1 MNRRLLRETI
11 IKLIYQ
17 DIIGGD
23 FITEDYS
30 SEVLKQ
36 FNLVRDEYTNLD
48 TIIQENLTSWSIDR
62 LNYVDLAIIRYS
74 VFELKHLNIPFE
86 IVVNEALEI
95 TKKYSNLDDDSARKF
110 NNRLLQNIKNAL
122 DNKNG

>member
-17 DIIGGD
+17 DIIGGG
-23 FITEDYS
+23 FIEGDYS
-30 SEVLKQ
+30 EEVLKQ
-36 FNLVRDEYTNLD
+36 FNQVRDEYSKID
-48 TIIQENLTSWSIDR
+48 TLIQDNLTNWSLDR
-62 LNYVDLAIIRYS
+62 LNYVDLAIVRYS
-74 VFELKHLNIPFE
+74 VYELKYLNIPFE

-95 TKKYSNLDDDSARKF
+95 TKKYSNLDDDLARKF

-122 DNKNG
+122 EKENG

>member
-17 DIIGGD
+17 DIIGGG
-23 FITEDYS
+23 FIEGDYS
-30 SEVLKQ
+30 EEVLKQ
-36 FNLVRDEYTNLD
+36 FNQVRDEYSKLD
-48 TIIQENLTSWSIDR
+48 TLIQDNLTNWSLDR

-74 VFELKHLNIPFE
+74 VYELKYLNIPFE

-95 TKKYSNLDDDSARKF
+95 TKKYSNLDDDLARKF
-110 NNRLLQNIKNAL
+110 NNRLLQNIKNAIE
-122 DNKNG
+122 KENG